1 MSHVE
6 GTPSNRIRILCV
18 DDHEM
23 VRDAMGFL
31 LQPYEDIEVVGTARD
46 GKEALRRCEALNPD
60 VVLLD
65 MVMPGMDG
73 PDVTHAIRQRH
84 PHTEVLALTAFYDA
98 VLVRRVLEAGAIGY
112 ELKGTPMNELARAIR
127 SAHQGHATLAREAMQ
142 ALVNDGKSDPSIGDD
157 LTERE
162 REVLALL
169 AEGLSNAEIAEQ
181 LVISVRTVK
190 SHTGHIYEKLGVSS
204 RSQAVSLALKLNL
217 VAADSD

>member
-1 MSHVE
+1 MSQVE
-6 GTPSNRIRILCV
+6 ATPSNRIRVLCV

-31 LQPYEDIEVVGTARD
+31 LQPHRDIEVVGTARD
-46 GKEALRRCEALNPD
+46 GEEALRRCEALNPD

-73 PDVTHAIRQRH
+73 PAVTRAIRHRH

-112 ELKGTPMNELARAIR
+112 ELKGTPMAELARAIR

-142 ALVNDGKSDPSIGDD
+142 ALVSEPHTGPSVGDD
-157 LTERE
+157 LSQRE
-162 REVLALL
+162 RQVLALMT
-169 AEGLSNAEIAEQ
+169 EGLSNAEIADR

-190 SHTGHIYEKLGVSS
+190 SHATHIYEKLDVSS

-217 VAADSD
+217 VAADLD